1 MTALKRLYIYSLY
14 ILFLV
19 IASNQAFAN
28 IEEIVV
34 RVLPEPIVYQ
44 EYYTLGDIA
53 ELDGFDV
60 ETIQKL
66 AKIRIGKSPL
76 PGKSYRISRNAIE
89 KKLKGKINKNNLKLL
104 LPKKPTINRA
114 SLKIS
119 AKQLESIV
127 LKEIE
132 GQFTSYEDIK
142 ITIKTKL
149 KDIYI
154 PKGQASYKIKRI
166 GKNSKIGG
174 YSSWMLTLML
184 NQKPAKKVLVRAKV
198 DVFDNVLVAKGV
210 ISKGSK
216 IEKTDLVEIKKNI
229 SRESI
234 GFKVKNQLIVGK
246 HARRDIFENEAV
258 KGSLVGRPIAVEK
271 GMPVRLVYKT
281 KNLMLTNTAIAMK
294 SGKIGDII
302 PVRTL
307 RGKKIV
313 YTVVLD
319 SKNVEVAL

>member
-1 MTALKRLYIYSLY
+1 MAALKHFSIFSFCTF
-14 ILFLV
+14 FLTFV
-19 IASNQAFAN
+19 SIQAFAN
-28 IEEIVV
+28 TEEIEI
-34 RVLPEPIVYQ
+34 RVLPESIVYQ

-76 PGKSYRISRNAIE
+76 PGRSYLISRGTIQR
-89 KKLKGKINKNNLKLL
+89 KLKGKFDKNNLKII
-104 LPKKPTINRA
+104 LPKKPTVSRA

-119 AKQLESIV
+119 SKQLENIV
-127 LKEIE
+127 LKEIK
-132 GQFTSYEDIK
+132 GQFQNYEDVK

-154 PKGQASYKIKRI
+154 PKGKASYKIKRI
-166 GKNSKIGG
+166 GKNNKIGG

-184 NQKPAKKVLVRAKV
+184 DQKPAKKVLVRAKV

-210 ISKGSK
+210 IDKGSK
-216 IEKTDLVEIKKNI
+216 IEKTDLIEVKKDI
-229 SRESI
+229 SKEKI
-234 GFKVKNQLIVGK
+234 GFMAKNQQIVGQ
-246 HARRDIFENEAV
+246 HARRDIFENESV
-258 KGSLVGRPIAVEK
+258 RDRLVGRPIVVQK
-271 GMPVRLVYKT
+271 GMPVKVVFKS
-281 KNLMLTNTAIAMK
+281 KNLMLSNTGKAMK
-294 SGKIGDII
+294 SGRKGDVI

-307 RGKKIV
+307 RSKKIV
-313 YTVVLD
+313 YTVVID